1 VAWGVVGAFS
11 DQLAATKERP
21 RVGKAVSIM
30 LDVPADR
37 VAEWLG

>member
-1 VAWGVVGAFS
+1 MGAFS